1 MPRFDEYH
9 EAVKNALVKDG
20 WTITDD
26 PLTVEYEDVFLYA
39 DLGAEKALAAEKGAE
54 KIAVEIKVFGSV
66 SNFSELQKA
75 AGQYQMYAI
84 YLHELEPERKV
95 FLAIS
100 AEIYNDFFQRPSVK
114 FFVNKINIKILV
126 FDSEKEEIVQWI
138 K

>member
-1 MPRFDEYH
+1 M
-9 EAVKNALVKDG
+9 
-20 WTITDD
+20 
-26 PLTVEYEDVFLYA
+26 
-39 DLGAEKALAAEKGAE
+39 AAEKGTE

-75 AGQYQMYAI
+75 AGQYQMYAV
-84 YLHELEPERKV
+84 YLQEIEPERKV

-100 AEIYNDFFQRPSVK
+100 ADIYNDFFQRPSVK
-114 FFVNKINIKILV
+114 FFVDKINIKILV